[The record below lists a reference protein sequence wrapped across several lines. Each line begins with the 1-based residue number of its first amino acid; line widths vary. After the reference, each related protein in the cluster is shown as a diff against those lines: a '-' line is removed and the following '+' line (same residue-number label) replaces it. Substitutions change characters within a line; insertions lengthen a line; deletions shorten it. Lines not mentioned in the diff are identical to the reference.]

1 MNRNTG
7 MHAGQVIGWMNGLQV
22 VGMDIAKSVFQ
33 IYTADMK
40 TGELRDKR
48 LKRDKV
54 LEYFRLMAPAVVA
67 MEACGG
73 AHHWAR
79 QLQKL
84 GHQVR
89 LVHARAVRPFV
100 QGNKTDVTDA
110 RAIWLAVQQSGM
122 RFVAV
127 KTEAQQAALTL
138 HRQRQQ
144 LIKMSTMQIN
154 GLRGLLY
161 EFGVTLPLGRKA
173 MLAQVGCAI
182 DSVAAVLPKM
192 TVDSLLQQVQRIA
205 QLRQG
210 IDEVEVCLKQ
220 LIKQDRQMQRALTIP
235 GVGVLGATAAVATMG
250 DPHHFKS
257 GREFCAWLGLVPRQ
271 EGTGGQ
277 VKLLGISKRGD
288 KYVRTLLV
296 HGARAVVQRKREPS
310 AWQTQLQQRRHK
322 NVAIVA
328 QAAKIART
336 IWVVLA
342 KEQDYQANHKSVRPQ
357 HSSAVTQELGQDG
370 SPTCPPRRS
379 FVASDARRRGQVC
392 AETAAQRSQ
401 QA

>member
-144 LIKMSTMQIN
+144 LVKMCTMQLN

-173 MLAQVGCAI
+173 MLAQVSGAI
-182 DSVAAVLPKM
+182 DSLTPVLPKM
-192 TVDSLLQQVQRIA
+192 TLDSLLQQVQRIA
-205 QLRQG
+205 QLRQA
-210 IDEVEVCLKQ
+210 IEEVEVCLKQ

-235 GVGVLGATAAVATMG
+235 GVGVLSATAAVATMG
-250 DPHHFKS
+250 DAHHFKS

-271 EGTGGQ
+271 EGTGGK

-296 HGARAVVQRKREPS
+296 HGARAVLLRKAQS
-310 AWQTQLQQRRHK
+310 SHWQTDLQKRRHK

-336 IWVVLA
+336 MWAVLA

-357 HSSAVTQELGQDG
+357 TSSAVTQELGRDL

-379 FVASDARRRGQVC
+379 FVAGDARRRGQVC
-392 AETAAQRSQ
+392 AETAAQRPE

>member
-7 MHAGQVIGWMNGLQV
+7 MHAGQVIGWINGLQV

-144 LIKMSTMQIN
+144 LVKMSTMQLN

-173 MLAQVGCAI
+173 MLAQVVSAI
-182 DSVAAVLPKM
+182 DSVAPVLPKV
-192 TVDSLLQQVQRIA
+192 TVDSLLEQVQRIA
-205 QLRQG
+205 QLRQAV
-210 IDEVEVCLKQ
+210 DEVEVILKQ

-235 GVGVLGATAAVATMG
+235 GVGILSATAAVATMG

-271 EGTGGQ
+271 EGTGGK

-296 HGARAVVQRKREPS
+296 HGARAVLLRKAQS
-310 AWQTQLQQRRHK
+310 SDWQTELQKRRHK

-336 IWVVLA
+336 IWAVLA
-342 KEQDYQANHKSVRPQ
+342 KDQDYQANHKSVRPQ
-357 HSSAVTQELGQDG
+357 QSRAAAQEPSQDA
-370 SPTCPPRRS
+370 SPTCPPQRP
-379 FVASDARRRGQVC
+379 FVAGDARRRGQV
-392 AETAAQRSQ
+392 S
-401 QA
+401 

>member
-89 LVHARAVRPFV
+89 LVHAQAVRPFV
-100 QGNKTDVTDA
+100 RGNKTDVTDA

-144 LIKMSTMQIN
+144 LVKMCTMQLN

-173 MLAQVGCAI
+173 MLAQVGGAI
-182 DSVAAVLPKM
+182 DSLTPVLPKM
-192 TVDSLLQQVQRIA
+192 TLDSLLQQVQRIA
-205 QLRQG
+205 QLRQA
-210 IDEVEVCLKQ
+210 IEEVEVCLKQ

-235 GVGVLGATAAVATMG
+235 GVGVLSATAAVATMG
-250 DPHHFKS
+250 DAHHFKS

-271 EGTGGQ
+271 EGTGGKVQ
-277 VKLLGISKRGD
+277 LLGISKRGD

-296 HGARAVVQRKREPS
+296 HGARAVLLRKAQS
-310 AWQTQLQQRRHK
+310 SDWQTDLQKRRHK

-328 QAAKIART
+328 QAAKMART
-336 IWVVLA
+336 MWAVLA

-357 HSSAVTQELGQDG
+357 TRSAVTQELGQDG
-370 SPTCPPRRS
+370 SATCPPRRS
-379 FVASDARRRGQVC
+379 FVASDAHRRGQVC
-392 AETAAQRSQ
+392 AQTPAQRPQ

>member
-1 MNRNTG
+1 
-7 MHAGQVIGWMNGLQV
+7 
-22 VGMDIAKSVFQ
+22 
-33 IYTADMK
+33 
-40 TGELRDKR
+40 
-48 LKRDKV
+48 
-54 LEYFRLMAPAVVA
+54 
-67 MEACGG
+67 
-73 AHHWAR
+73 
-79 QLQKL
+79 
-84 GHQVR
+84 
-89 LVHARAVRPFV
+89 
-100 QGNKTDVTDA
+100 
-110 RAIWLAVQQSGM
+110 M

-144 LIKMSTMQIN
+144 LVKMCTMQLN

-161 EFGVTLPLGRKA
+161 EFGMTLPLGRKA
-173 MLAQVGCAI
+173 MLAQVSGAI
-182 DSVAAVLPKM
+182 DSLTPMLPKM
-192 TVDSLLQQVQRIA
+192 TLDSLLQQVQRIA
-205 QLRQG
+205 QLRQA
-210 IDEVEVCLKQ
+210 IEEVEVCLKQ

-235 GVGVLGATAAVATMG
+235 GVGVLSATAAVATMG
-250 DPHHFKS
+250 EAHHFKS

-271 EGTGGQ
+271 EGTGGK

-296 HGARAVVQRKREPS
+296 HGARAVLLRKAQS
-310 AWQTQLQQRRHK
+310 SDWQTDLQKRRHK

-336 IWVVLA
+336 MWAVLA

-357 HSSAVTQELGQDG
+357 TRSAVTQELGQDG

-379 FVASDARRRGQVC
+379 SVAGDARRRGQVC
-392 AETAAQRSQ
+392 AEAAAQRPE

>member
-7 MHAGQVIGWMNGLQV
+7 MHAGQVIGWMSGLQV

-33 IYTADMK
+33 LYTVDMK

-54 LEYFRLMAPAVVA
+54 LEFFRLMAPAMVA

-144 LIKMSTMQIN
+144 LIKMITMQLN

-173 MLAQVGCAI
+173 MLAQVVGAI
-182 DSVAAVLPKM
+182 DSVAPVLPKM
-192 TVDSLLQQVQRIA
+192 TVDSLLQQVQRIV
-205 QLRQG
+205 QLRQAV
-210 IDEVEVCLKQ
+210 DEVEVSLKQ
-220 LIKQDRQMQRALTIP
+220 LISQDRQMQRALSIP
-235 GVGVLGATAAVATMG
+235 GVGILSATAAVATMG

-271 EGTGGQ
+271 EGTGGK

-296 HGARAVVQRKREPS
+296 HGARSVLLRKGQS
-310 AWQTQLQQRRHK
+310 SDWQTELQKRRHK

-336 IWVVLA
+336 IWAVLA
-342 KEQDYQANHKSVRPQ
+342 KDQDYQANHKSVRPQ
-357 HSSAVTQELGQDG
+357 HSSAAAQEPSWDG

-379 FVASDARRRGQVC
+379 FVAGDARRRGQV
-392 AETAAQRSQ
+392 S
-401 QA
+401 

>member
-1 MNRNTG
+1 
-7 MHAGQVIGWMNGLQV
+7 
-22 VGMDIAKSVFQ
+22 
-33 IYTADMK
+33 
-40 TGELRDKR
+40 
-48 LKRDKV
+48 
-54 LEYFRLMAPAVVA
+54 
-67 MEACGG
+67 
-73 AHHWAR
+73 
-79 QLQKL
+79 
-84 GHQVR
+84 
-89 LVHARAVRPFV
+89 
-100 QGNKTDVTDA
+100 
-110 RAIWLAVQQSGM
+110 
-122 RFVAV
+122 
-127 KTEAQQAALTL
+127 
-138 HRQRQQ
+138 
-144 LIKMSTMQIN
+144 
-154 GLRGLLY
+154 
-161 EFGVTLPLGRKA
+161 
-173 MLAQVGCAI
+173 
-182 DSVAAVLPKM
+182 
-192 TVDSLLQQVQRIA
+192 
-205 QLRQG
+205 
-210 IDEVEVCLKQ
+210 
-220 LIKQDRQMQRALTIP
+220 
-235 GVGVLGATAAVATMG
+235 MG

-336 IWVVLA
+336 IWAVLA

>member
-7 MHAGQVIGWMNGLQV
+7 MHAGQVIGWINGLQV

-127 KTEAQQAALTL
+127 KTEAQQAALAL

-144 LIKMSTMQIN
+144 LIKMSTMQLN

-161 EFGVTLPLGRKA
+161 EFGVTFPKGRRA
-173 MLAQVGCAI
+173 MMAQVSAGI
-182 DSVAAVLPKM
+182 DSLAPALPKM
-192 TVDSLLQQVQRIA
+192 TIDSLLQQVQRIA
-205 QLRQG
+205 QLRQS

-220 LIKQDRQMQRALTIP
+220 LIKQDRQMQRALTVP

-296 HGARAVVQRKREPS
+296 HGARAVLLRKSEPS
-310 AWQTQLQQRRHK
+310 AWQNQLQQRRHK

-336 IWVVLA
+336 IWAVLA
-342 KEQDYQANHKSVRPQ
+342 KEQDYQVNHKSVRPQ
-357 HSSAVTQELGQDG
+357 PGAQRQQAPGQEQG
-370 SPTCPPRRS
+370 PTCPPRRS
-379 FVASDARRRGQVC
+379 FLASDARRHGQVC

>member
-1 MNRNTG
+1 
-7 MHAGQVIGWMNGLQV
+7 MHAGQVIGWMSGLQV

-33 IYTADMK
+33 LYTVDMK

-54 LEYFRLMAPAVVA
+54 LEYFRLMAPAMVA

-84 GHQVR
+84 GHHVR
-89 LVHARAVRPFV
+89 LVHAQAVRPFV

-144 LIKMSTMQIN
+144 LIKMITMQLN

-173 MLAQVGCAI
+173 MLAQVVGAI
-182 DSVAAVLPKM
+182 DSVAPVLPKM
-192 TVDSLLQQVQRIA
+192 TVDSLLQQVQRID
-205 QLRQG
+205 QLRQAV
-210 IDEVEVCLKQ
+210 DEVEVSLKQ
-220 LIKQDRQMQRALTIP
+220 LIRQDQQMQRALSIP
-235 GVGVLGATAAVATMG
+235 GVGILSATAAVATMG

-271 EGTGGQ
+271 EGTGGK

-296 HGARAVVQRKREPS
+296 HGARAVLLRKGQS
-310 AWQTQLQQRRHK
+310 SDWQAELQKRRHK

-336 IWVVLA
+336 IWAVLA

-357 HSSAVTQELGQDG
+357 QSSAAAQEPSQDG

-379 FVASDARRRGQVC
+379 FVAGDARRRGQV
-392 AETAAQRSQ
+392 S
-401 QA
+401 

>member
-7 MHAGQVIGWMNGLQV
+7 MQAGQVIGWMNGLQV

-48 LKRDKV
+48 LKREKV

-79 QLQKL
+79 QLQEL

-89 LVHARAVRPFV
+89 LMHARAVRPFV

-144 LIKMSTMQIN
+144 LVKISTMQLN

-161 EFGVTLPLGRKA
+161 EFGVTLPQGRKA

-205 QLRQG
+205 QLRQA
-210 IDEVEVCLKQ
+210 IEEVEVSLKQ
-220 LIKQDRQMQRALTIP
+220 LIKQDVQMQRLMTIP
-235 GVGVLGATAAVATMG
+235 GVGVLSASAAVATIG
-250 DPHHFKS
+250 DAHHFKS
-257 GREFCAWLGLVPRQ
+257 ARELSAWLGLVPRQ
-271 EGTGGQ
+271 EGTGGK
-277 VKLLGISKRGD
+277 VNLLGISKRGD

-296 HGARAVVQRKREPS
+296 HGARAVLLRKAEPS
-310 AWQTQLQQRRHK
+310 LWQSELQKRRHK
-322 NVAIVA
+322 NVAVVA

-336 IWVVLA
+336 IWAVLA
-342 KEQDYQANHKSVRPQ
+342 KEQDYQANHKSVRPAQ
-357 HSSAVTQELGQDG
+357 AGKVRQQQQQEV
-370 SPTCPPRRS
+370 S
-379 FVASDARRRGQVC
+379 RGHNR
-392 AETAAQRSQ
+392 TFLPQRSQ